1 MDWGPISE
9 WAAAVAEL
17 LAVSVALFLPYYTE
31 HRKEKRKIR
40 NLRVAINH
48 LSQQALAGEKDA
60 VVTLE
65 IFLNVSFLTTSS
77 TEAEQLI
84 VAGRLILDSIKA
96 LPDKHME
103 SYSAAVQKI
112 NKLVAAV
119 NTPKHHTFTKR

>member
-1 MDWGPISE
+1 
-9 WAAAVAEL
+9 
-17 LAVSVALFLPYYTE
+17 
-31 HRKEKRKIR
+31 
-40 NLRVAINH
+40 
-48 LSQQALAGEKDA
+48 
-60 VVTLE
+60 VTLE

-119 NTPKHHTFTKR
+119 NTAKHRTFTKR